1 MLAQQ
6 AYGYDFSGH
15 NFHVQEK
22 LMHED
27 LYFFHAGI
35 DKSAKPID
43 QVSLA
48 NSPSAVSKL
57 ARPTALVG

>member
-6 AYGYDFSGH
+6 APGYDIGGH

-27 LYFFHAGI
+27 LYFFRAGV
-35 DKSAKPID
+35 D
-43 QVSLA
+43 
-48 NSPSAVSKL
+48 
-57 ARPTALVG
+57 